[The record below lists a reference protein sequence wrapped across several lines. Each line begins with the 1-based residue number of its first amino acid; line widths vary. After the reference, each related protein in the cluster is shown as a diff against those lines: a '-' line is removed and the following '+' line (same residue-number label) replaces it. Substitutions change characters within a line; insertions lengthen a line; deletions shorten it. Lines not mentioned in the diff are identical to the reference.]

1 MDDWDR
7 ETVLRK
13 PKARTAVIRNQS
25 ELNAAA
31 RQGAIVDTHRALN
44 VANKA
49 HHVDTDH
56 RRIAHLDRSDDVKP
70 PEKVTLSVS
79 QAMRKAR
86 ADKGMSQKD
95 LATKINE
102 KDTIIKDYESG
113 SAIPNQMILAKI
125 ERLLGVKLQ
134 GKKDIGKPLPPR
146 GSKNKAEPEKSAAKA
161 A

>member
-13 PKARTAVIRNQS
+13 PKARTAVVRNQS

-31 RQGAIVDTHRALN
+31 RQGAIVETHRALN

-56 RRIAHLDRSDDVKP
+56 RRIAHLDRTDDVKP

-86 ADKGMSQKD
+86 ADSGLSQKD
-95 LATKINE
+95 LATKVNE
-102 KDTIIKDYESG
+102 KESTIKDYESG
-113 SAIPNQMILAKI
+113 NAIPVQQILAKI
-125 ERLLGVKLQ
+125 ERHLGVKLQ

-146 GSKNKAEPEKSAAKA
+146 GSKNKPAPAK
-161 A
+161 

>member
-1 MDDWDR
+1 
-7 ETVLRK
+7 
-13 PKARTAVIRNQS
+13 ARTAVVRNQS

-31 RQGAIVDTHRALN
+31 RQGAIVETHRASN

-56 RRIAHLDRSDDVKP
+56 RRIAHLDRTDDVKP

-86 ADKGMSQKD
+86 ADSGLSQKD
-95 LATKINE
+95 LATKVNE
-102 KDTIIKDYESG
+102 KESTIKDYESG
-113 SAIPNQMILAKI
+113 NAIPVQQILAKI
-125 ERLLGVKLQ
+125 ERQLGVKLQ

-146 GSKNKAEPEKSAAKA
+146 GSKNKPAPAK
-161 A
+161 